1 MQDKKKKKQSN
12 EPKKDTAEDRAKKE
26 LEKIASYQA
35 RLAKKKNKP
44 KKIKTVMDDSNRRDF
59 SKKGTI
65 SYYFV
70 TSKGTVNSNT
80 SHIFHIF
87 SGSLKR
93 SKSSFAADLTDTS
106 KKGVKKMRYE

>member
-1 MQDKKKKKQSN
+1 MQDKKKKEQSN
-12 EPKKDTAEDRAKKE
+12 EPKKNTAEDRAKKE

-44 KKIKTVMDDSNRRDF
+44 KKIKTVMDESNRDF
-59 SKKGTI
+59 SKKGTM

-80 SHIFHIF
+80 SHIF

>member
-1 MQDKKKKKQSN
+1 MQDKKKKEQSN

-59 SKKGTI
+59 SKKGII

-80 SHIFHIF
+80 SHIF

-106 KKGVKKMRYE
+106 KKGVNKMRYE